1 MDLWVIQHHLH
12 INKNQITLLLWSY
25 KCWVSCMKS
34 VQLCKLN
41 LFFGPHLFL
50 FSTNYIYEHMVFVR
64 KIALY
69 FGHIPLNKKKKK
81 TFFRSQK
88 HCKRRNKHKIHS
100 DAFYSRRLYSPPRP
114 PSNPANEFPD
124 VGRWAE
130 PRPRRGSGSVAASL
144 QQENRL
150 LGFVWWM

>member
-69 FGHIPLNKKKKK
+69 FGHIPLNKKKDRVKNIARGGTNTK
-81 TFFRSQK
+81 SILMRFTPVDCTLRPAHLPIQPMNFRMWGG
-88 HCKRRNKHKIHS
+88 
-100 DAFYSRRLYSPPRP
+100 
-114 PSNPANEFPD
+114 
-124 VGRWAE
+124 GRSLG
-130 PRPRRGSGSVAASL
+130 RGGAAAASQRRSNKRTGSWAL
-144 QQENRL
+144 FGGCE
-150 LGFVWWM
+150 